1 MILQW
6 IEEKLIQR
14 TNKTKHNI
22 VKLNWKKAELETLL
36 ANKDTMSPEEFAR
49 AYQRLM

>member
-6 IEEKLIQR
+6 FTEKLIQR

-36 ANKDTMSPEEFAR
+36 ANKDAMSPEEFMR
-49 AYQRLM
+49 AYQELI